1 MNALVVDDSRV
12 MRRLLRSL
20 LESVGCVVEEA
31 DSGEDALARL
41 AAATPPPAL
50 LLLDRNMP
58 GMSGLDLVRTLRSDS
73 RYAHSRIVMVTTETS
88 VARMTEALVQG
99 ADEYLMKPFVREAL
113 LEKLRLLD
121 LPNPSAA
128 PAIPR

>member
-20 LESVGCVVEEA
+20 LESVGYVVEEA
-31 DSGEDALARL
+31 DSGETALERL
-41 AAATPPPAL
+41 AAKAPPDL
-50 LLLDRNMP
+50 LLLDWNMP
-58 GMSGLDLVRTLRSDS
+58 GISGLDLVRILRADA

-113 LEKLRLLD
+113 VEKLRMLE
-121 LPNPSAA
+121 LPIVNPA
-128 PAIPR
+128 PVISQ

>member
-20 LESVGCVVEEA
+20 LQGVGYAVDEA
-31 DSGEDALARL
+31 DSGEAAVTHLAGH
-41 AAATPPPAL
+41 APPAL
-50 LLLDRNMP
+50 LLVDWNMP
-58 GMSGLDLVRTLRSDS
+58 GMTGLDLVRILRADP
-73 RYAHSRIVMVTTETS
+73 RYARSRIVMVTTETS

-113 LEKLRLLD
+113 VEKLRMLD
-121 LPNPSAA
+121 LPIADGT
-128 PAIPR
+128 PAGNR